1 LAGWKWRYTSL
12 ARNSQKT
19 ETIVPDW
26 MPLAIASLSLAIWV
40 YLLAGRGGF
49 WLTSRYDD
57 LAPQPAAKAWPD
69 IVAVVPARDE
79 ADSIKACIGS
89 ILTQPYPG
97 KFSVVLID
105 DQSRDGTAALA
116 GQVAAEVG
124 ASERLTVIEGRT
136 LPAGWTGKL
145 WAVKQGL
152 DIVASRAS
160 LPTYVLLTDADIV
173 YSGDVV
179 MRLVARAEAEQLTMA
194 SVMADLRC
202 ESFAERSLIPAFIFF
217 FQMLYPFSWV
227 RQPASRTGG
236 AAGGCLLARWS
247 ALRDAGGI
255 EAIRGSL
262 IDDCALGAKLKEQG
276 PVWLGFSP
284 HVKSIRASD
293 RFGEVGRMISRS
305 AYAQLHYSPILLVL
319 TLIGLGI
326 IYLAPVPLALLGH
339 GWTAAFGA
347 LSWLAMALAFQPT
360 LRYYQRSPLW
370 GLALPAIAL
379 AYMAFTLN
387 SAYQHWRGRGGFW
400 KGRAQAHVPQS
411 RNTANSQ

>member
-1 LAGWKWRYTSL
+1 MVASIALLVWLYLPFARGAFWRCGERDDSAPAGLTVWPRV
-12 ARNSQKT
+12 A
-19 ETIVPDW
+19 
-26 MPLAIASLSLAIWV
+26 AI
-40 YLLAGRGGF
+40 
-49 WLTSRYDD
+49 
-57 LAPQPAAKAWPD
+57 
-69 IVAVVPARDE
+69 VPARNE
-79 ADSIKACIGS
+79 ADCIGDS
-89 ILTQPYPG
+89 IGSLLGQDYAGRWT
-97 KFSVVLID
+97 VVLVD
-105 DQSRDGTAALA
+105 DDSADGTADIAH
-116 GQVAAEVG
+116 AA
-124 ASERLTVIEGRT
+124 AQADDRLHVVRGRG

-145 WAVKQGL
+145 WALKQGIDAAMNVQEPPDYL
-152 DIVASRAS
+152 
-160 LPTYVLLTDADIV
+160 LLTDADIV
-173 YSGDVV
+173 HSPESLS
-179 MRLVARAEAEQLTMA
+179 RLVAHAESKRLVLTSLM
-194 SVMADLRC
+194 VKLRC
-202 ESFAERSLIPAFIFF
+202 ESFAEHTNIPAFIFF

-387 SAYQHWRGRGGFW
+387 SAYQHWRGRGGLW